1 MVSKGSRP
9 WSPGISS
16 LEVVSALGGSC
27 EMAGQHQHQQE
38 APPASQ
44 HQVSQVLQG
53 RQRQGLSSVGQHP
66 YLTVTV
72 IYTVIYIV
80 IVSITDIVTTTSQQ
94 RCLACIERPQFVET
108 EGASN
113 SFLLSPSSTF
123 TQQVKPSK
131 LRSLYQVYSD
141 LFIKKFLESI
151 SAEVRAKALIEV
163 SG

>member
-1 MVSKGSRP
+1 MVSRGSRP

-16 LEVVSALGGSC
+16 LEVVSAQGGSC

-72 IYTVIYIV
+72 IYIL

-94 RCLACIERPQFVET
+94 RCLACIERPQFVEA
-108 EGASN
+108 EGTSN

-123 TQQVKPSK
+123 TAVHGCKAKQASSEIQTKSIPI
-131 LRSLYQVYSD
+131 SL
-141 LFIKKFLESI
+141 
-151 SAEVRAKALIEV
+151 
-163 SG
+163 

>member
-1 MVSKGSRP
+1 
-9 WSPGISS
+9 
-16 LEVVSALGGSC
+16 
-27 EMAGQHQHQQE
+27 MAGQHQHQQE

-72 IYTVIYIV
+72 IYVV

-94 RCLACIERPQFVET
+94 RCLACIERPQFVEA
-108 EGASN
+108 EGTSN

-123 TQQVKPSK
+123 TAVHGCKAKQASSEIKTKSIPI
-131 LRSLYQVYSD
+131 SL
-141 LFIKKFLESI
+141 
-151 SAEVRAKALIEV
+151 
-163 SG
+163 

>member
-1 MVSKGSRP
+1 MVSRGSRP

-94 RCLACIERPQFVET
+94 RCLACIERPQFVEA
-108 EGASN
+108 EGTSN

-123 TQQVKPSK
+123 TVVHGCKAKQANSEIQTKSIPI
-131 LRSLYQVYSD
+131 SL
-141 LFIKKFLESI
+141 
-151 SAEVRAKALIEV
+151 
-163 SG
+163 

>member
-1 MVSKGSRP
+1 MVSRGSRP

-72 IYTVIYIV
+72 IYVV

-94 RCLACIERPQFVET
+94 RCLTCIERPQFVEAEET
-108 EGASN
+108 SS

-123 TQQVKPSK
+123 TVVHGCKAKQASSEIQTKSIPI
-131 LRSLYQVYSD
+131 SL
-141 LFIKKFLESI
+141 
-151 SAEVRAKALIEV
+151 
-163 SG
+163 

>member
-1 MVSKGSRP
+1 
-9 WSPGISS
+9 
-16 LEVVSALGGSC
+16 
-27 EMAGQHQHQQE
+27 MAGQHQHQQE

-94 RCLACIERPQFVET
+94 REPQIVFSESSEIQTKSIPISLLKKIFDCFNCESQFSVLYYCLEIMEFELSLFSRSYLET
-108 EGASN
+108 N
-113 SFLLSPSSTF
+113 L
-123 TQQVKPSK
+123 
-131 LRSLYQVYSD
+131 
-141 LFIKKFLESI
+141 
-151 SAEVRAKALIEV
+151 
-163 SG
+163 

>member
-1 MVSKGSRP
+1 
-9 WSPGISS
+9 
-16 LEVVSALGGSC
+16 
-27 EMAGQHQHQQE
+27 MAGQHQHQQE

-72 IYTVIYIV
+72 IYIL

-94 RCLACIERPQFVET
+94 RCLACIERPQFVEA
-108 EGASN
+108 EGTSS
-113 SFLLSPSSTF
+113 SFLLSPSSMINIHST
-123 TQQVKPSK
+123 
-131 LRSLYQVYSD
+131 SLYQVYSD
-141 LFIKKFLESI
+141 LFIKKFLGSF
-151 SAEVRAKALIEV
+151 SVKALIEV

>member
-1 MVSKGSRP
+1 
-9 WSPGISS
+9 
-16 LEVVSALGGSC
+16 
-27 EMAGQHQHQQE
+27 MAGQHQHQQE

-72 IYTVIYIV
+72 IYVV

-94 RCLACIERPQFVET
+94 RCLTCIERPQFVEAKET
-108 EGASN
+108 SS
-113 SFLLSPSSTF
+113 SFLLSPSSMINIHST
-123 TQQVKPSK
+123 
-131 LRSLYQVYSD
+131 SLYQVYSD

-151 SAEVRAKALIEV
+151 SAEVRAKVLIEV

>member
-1 MVSKGSRP
+1 
-9 WSPGISS
+9 
-16 LEVVSALGGSC
+16 
-27 EMAGQHQHQQE
+27 MAGQHQHQQE

-72 IYTVIYIV
+72 IYIL

-94 RCLACIERPQFVET
+94 RCLTCIERPQFVEAEET
-108 EGASN
+108 SS

-123 TQQVKPSK
+123 TQQVCTKSIPT
-131 LRSLYQVYSD
+131 SLLKS
-141 LFIKKFLESI
+141 S
-151 SAEVRAKALIEV
+151 
-163 SG
+163 